1 MRRLSWSL
9 AAAASAL
16 ALATAARA
24 AEYRLVVDE
33 ATVTIEG
40 RAAQAIAIN
49 GSVPAPTLRF
59 KEGEEAVVHVTNR
72 LAEPT
77 SIHWHGLILPAR
89 EDGAPGFSGFQAIQ
103 PGETYTYRI
112 PIKQNG
118 TYWYHSHSAGQEQA
132 GMYGAIVI
140 EPRDAPAVRADR
152 DHVVVFSDFTRERP
166 DAILRNLKADHG
178 YYNPRQAHGGRLLPR
193 RAQVRPG
200 RRGRRPQSLGRDA
213 DGRHRPRRRQRLH
226 LPDQRQGTA
235 GGRDPAVPPGERV
248 RLRFVNA
255 SAMSYLDLRIPGLK
269 MTVVAADGRDVQPVA
284 VDEIRM
290 AVAETYD
297 VIVEPTEERA
307 YALMAEPLDRS
318 GFALAT
324 LAPREGLRA
333 PTPERRPRALL
344 TMADMGAH
352 GGGHGDPHA
361 GHAAPPAGG
370 MDHSAH
376 VGMDHSAHAGM
387 DHSAPPGERAGC
399 ARCRRSLRPHAR
411 AARRLPAGERGG
423 GRHRRL
429 RPAARL
435 GRGLPAGVKV
445 LSYADLKPL
454 KPQTDTRAPSRE
466 IVVRLTGDM
475 NRYVWTLNGK
485 KFSEA
490 DPVRLTYGERVR
502 LTFVNETMMA
512 HPMHLHG
519 MFFQAETGP
528 DGATLPDKHV
538 LSVEPGKTA
547 SVLLSADAPGEWAF
561 HCHLLFHMSA
571 GMMTRLVV
579 ATLPEAGA

>member
-1 MRRLSWSL
+1 VRRLSWSL
-9 AAAASAL
+9 AAAAL
-16 ALATAARA
+16 LFATAAEA
-24 AEYRLVVDE
+24 AEYRLVVNE
-33 ATVTIEG
+33 ATVTVDG
-40 RAAQAIAIN
+40 RPAQAIAIN
-49 GSVPAPTLRF
+49 GSIPAPILRF
-59 KEGEEAVVHVTNR
+59 REGEEAVVHVTNR
-72 LAEPT
+72 LDEPT

-89 EDGAPGFSGFQAIQ
+89 EDGAPGFSGFRAIQ

-112 PIKQNG
+112 PIRQNG

-140 EPRDAPAVRADR
+140 EPKEAAAVRADR

-166 DAILRNLKADHG
+166 AAILKNLKADHG
-178 YYNPRQAHGGRLLPR
+178 YYNRGKRTVGDFFRDARKFGLGAAVADRKAWGEMRMDATDFADVSGYTFLVNGKGPQAHGTLLF
-193 RAQVRPG
+193 RPG
-200 RRGRRPQSLGRDA
+200 
-213 DGRHRPRRRQRLH
+213 
-226 LPDQRQGTA
+226 
-235 GGRDPAVPPGERV
+235 EKV

-255 SAMSYLDLRIPGLK
+255 SAMSYLDLRIPGLQ
-269 MTVVAADGRDVQPVA
+269 MTVVAADGRDVHPVV

-290 AVAETYD
+290 AVGETYD
-297 VIVEPTEERA
+297 VLVEPTEERA
-307 YALMAEPLDRS
+307 YALVAEPIDRS
-318 GFALAT
+318 GYALAA
-324 LAPREGLRA
+324 LAPREGMSA
-333 PTPERRPRALL
+333 PTPQRRPRALL

-352 GGGHGDPHA
+352 GGAHGGGHA
-361 GHAAPPAGG
+361 GHAAATDHSAHGG

-376 VGMDHSAHAGM
+376 QAPSAPAAPAPVDHSAHTPEQHAA
-387 DHSAPPGERAGC
+387 HLQAAAAPGAEGTDGSGRTLGWG
-399 ARCRRSLRPHAR
+399 SGF
-411 AARRLPAGERGG
+411 PAG
-423 GRHRRL
+423 
-429 RPAARL
+429 A
-435 GRGLPAGVKV
+435 KV
-445 LSYADLKPL
+445 LSYADLRPL
-454 KPQTDTRAPSRE
+454 KPQTDTRAPSRD

-475 NRYVWTLNGK
+475 NRYVWTLNGR

-490 DPVRLTYGERVR
+490 EPVRLNYGERVR

-547 SVLLSADAPGEWAF
+547 SVLLTADAPGEWAF

>member
-1 MRRLSWSL
+1 MRRLSWAL
-9 AAAASAL
+9 AAAAL
-16 ALATAARA
+16 LFATAAQA

-33 ATVTIEG
+33 ATVTVEG
-40 RAAQAIAIN
+40 RPAQAIAIN
-49 GSVPAPTLRF
+49 GSIPAPTLRF
-59 KEGEEAVVHVTNR
+59 REGEEAVVHVTNR
-72 LAEPT
+72 LDEPT

-112 PIKQNG
+112 PIRQNG

-140 EPRDAPAVRADR
+140 EPKEAPAVRADR

-166 DAILRNLKADHG
+166 GAILKNLKADHG
-178 YYNPRQAHGGRLLPR
+178 YYNRGKRTVGDFFRDARKFGLGAAAADRKAWGEMRMDATDLADVSGYTFLVNGKGPQANGTLLF
-193 RAQVRPG
+193 RPG
-200 RRGRRPQSLGRDA
+200 
-213 DGRHRPRRRQRLH
+213 
-226 LPDQRQGTA
+226 
-235 GGRDPAVPPGERV
+235 EKV

-269 MTVVAADGRDVQPVA
+269 MTVVAADGRDVHPVV

-297 VIVEPTEERA
+297 VIVEPTDERA
-307 YALMAEPLDRS
+307 YALFAEPIDRS
-318 GFALAT
+318 GYALAT
-324 LAPREGLRA
+324 LAPREGLSA
-333 PTPERRPRALL
+333 PLPERRPRALL

-352 GGGHGDPHA
+352 GGHGDSHA
-361 GHAAPPAGG
+361 GHAATSAPASPDHGG

-376 VGMDHSAHAGM
+376 KAASAPAAPAPVDHSAHTPEQHAAHLQAAAAQPDDATDGSGRPLGWGAGF
-387 DHSAPPGERAGC
+387 
-399 ARCRRSLRPHAR
+399 
-411 AARRLPAGERGG
+411 PAG
-423 GRHRRL
+423 
-429 RPAARL
+429 A
-435 GRGLPAGVKV
+435 KV
-445 LSYADLKPL
+445 LSYADLRPL
-454 KPQTDTRAPSRE
+454 RPQADTRAPSRE

-475 NRYVWTLNGK
+475 NRYVWTLNGR

-490 DPVRLTYGERVR
+490 EPVRLNYGERVR

-547 SVLLSADAPGEWAF
+547 SVLLTADAPGEWAF